1 MCCWPGR
8 KGFRWFRV
16 AALVQVPLV
25 GVMTLSDAGV
35 RTPADLLGKTIG
47 YPGIPSQA
55 AFLDTMLEGVGQN
68 IDDVDLIN
76 IGFNL
81 VSTLISGQVDAVLGA
96 YWTHETLL
104 AEQEGYPV
112 DFLRVEAWGV
122 PSYYELVVVASE
134 DTVANR
140 PDLVRSMLGALQQG
154 YLESMTEPEAA
165 LEALVASYPE
175 IDEEVER
182 QGIELLTP
190 VWISVA
196 PWFGYQSDE
205 RWTAYAS
212 WMASRDLIPA
222 DLDVA
227 AAFDANLIPQAQGT
241 PEAG

>member
-1 MCCWPGR
+1 
-8 KGFRWFRV
+8 
-16 AALVQVPLV
+16 
-25 GVMTLSDAGV
+25 MTLAASGV
-35 RTPADLLGKTIG
+35 RTPADLIGKTIG

-55 AFLDTMLEGVGQN
+55 AFLDTMLESVDQS
-68 IDDVDLIN
+68 IEDVDLIN

-122 PSYYELVVVASE
+122 PSYYELVIVASE
-134 DTVANR
+134 ETVANR
-140 PDLVRSMLGALQQG
+140 TDLVRSMLSALQRG
-154 YLESMTEPEAA
+154 YLESMADPDAA
-165 LEALVASYPE
+165 LAALIASYPE

-190 VWISVA
+190 VWTSVA
-196 PWFGYQSDE
+196 PFFGYQSEE
-205 RWTAYAS
+205 RWSAYAA
-212 WMASRDLIPA
+212 WMASRELIPA

-227 AAFDANLIPQAQGT
+227 AAYDSTLVPDIEGT
-241 PEAG
+241 PTPA